1 MKFLLAIVFGCVLL
15 LGLNRSMNASAG
27 SAPAAVEL
35 APLPSAGEMNA
46 VDDEGVVTDGEAY
59 ECRYSPY
66 CQRASQCTA
75 YCAGGIPVC
84 FQGCCSCAS

>member
-1 MKFLLAIVFGCVLL
+1 MKLLLAIMFGCVLL
-15 LGLNRSMNASAG
+15 LGLNHSMNASAG
-27 SAPAAVEL
+27 SAPATLQL
-35 APLPSAGEMNA
+35 APVPAAEDMNA

-75 YCAGGIPVC
+75 YCAGGAPVC

>member
-1 MKFLLAIVFGCVLL
+1 MRILISMVLGCALLI
-15 LGLNRSMNASAG
+15 GLNLAASSG
-27 SAPAAVEL
+27 APERGAQ
-35 APLPSAGEMNA
+35 PLPELSSPADPAIE
-46 VDDEGVVTDGEAY
+46 DIPEPDTEGAY

-66 CQRASQCTA
+66 CQRASQCTT